1 MLIQKRKIFINA
13 ILQRSCNCCS
23 AFNRSIKG
31 VRIKNHSFVVRTQRS
46 CKFCS
51 KSGHVEKLVY
61 YNTYFQFNVLPLGLT
76 SVPYIFT
83 TFTRPLI
90 KNGVVKEK
98 TIFKLIDLD
107 VVIVRMLKPGYQVR
121 V

>member
-31 VRIKNHSFVVRTQRS
+31 VRIKKSYVRRADT
-46 CKFCS
+46 KIVLFCS

-61 YNTYFQFNVLPLGLT
+61 YNTYFQFNGLPFGLT